1 MKTEHSG
8 LRSESQSFAAT
19 GGQFNDSARSGTSGL
34 GSSISESVARG
45 KEAIGTAANE
55 AINATGSDLVE
66 PLAFLLSKVVKD
78 PSVGNP
84 VIDRADQKSSG
95 NRARHDGRG
104 DWSCRQRNSTWR
116 PRQFGGRPHRSRV
129 DRLVAVASFSATI
142 ILDLPFRAPFER
154 DSDQS
159 DQAAPA
165 AVSRRGG
172 DPAAWGT
179 VDPQS

>member
-95 NRARHDGRG
+95 NRARHDGQG
-104 DWSCRQRNSTWR
+104 DQSCRQRNSPWR
-116 PRQFGGRPHRSRV
+116 
-129 DRLVAVASFSATI
+129 
-142 ILDLPFRAPFER
+142 
-154 DSDQS
+154 QS
-159 DQAAPA
+159 
-165 AVSRRGG
+165 
-172 DPAAWGT
+172 
-179 VDPQS
+179 

>member
-66 PLAFLLSKVVKD
+66 PLAFLLSKAVKD

-84 VIDRADQKSSG
+84 VIDELIGNLRATAHGTTDEAIS
-95 NRARHDGRG
+95 RAANVIRHG
-104 DWSCRQRNSTWR
+104 DKANLVVVLTGAALIGWLLSHHSRPESLRSAVPRPVRTRQ
-116 PRQFGGRPHRSRV
+116 
-129 DRLVAVASFSATI
+129 
-142 ILDLPFRAPFER
+142 
-154 DSDQS
+154 
-159 DQAAPA
+159 
-165 AVSRRGG
+165 
-172 DPAAWGT
+172 
-179 VDPQS
+179 